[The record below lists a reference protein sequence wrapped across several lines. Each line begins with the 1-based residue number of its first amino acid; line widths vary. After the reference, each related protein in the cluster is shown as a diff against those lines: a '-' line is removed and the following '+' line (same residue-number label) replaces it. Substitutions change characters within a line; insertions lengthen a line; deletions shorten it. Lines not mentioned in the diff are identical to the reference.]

1 MIELF
6 LVEASWYATN
16 PYHRTTPVKSPKAK
30 KNVEE
35 KHSAKRFTPAQ
46 PTDQPL
52 FYMRKIWFNFR
63 SKI

>member
-1 MIELF
+1 MLQIHTIAL
-6 LVEASWYATN
+6 LQSN
-16 PYHRTTPVKSPKAK
+16 PPRQK

-52 FYMRKIWFNFR
+52 FYMRKI
-63 SKI
+63 